1 MTLFVYTVTF
11 QYYTKNGALK
21 LVTEFLFQDCTCAD
35 FCPDCS
41 VEFTLDVKCTD
52 DQTRHV
58 TTADLKSSDPRVV
71 PVTSRHREDEASEYG
86 EADGMSCL
94 LHSGLM

>member
-1 MTLFVYTVTF
+1 M
-11 QYYTKNGALK
+11 G
-21 LVTEFLFQDCTCAD
+21 FLFQDCTCAD

-41 VEFTLDVKCTD
+41 VEFTLDVKCKD

-86 EADGMSCL
+86 ETDGMIVAL
-94 LHSGLM
+94 DFLPTLM